1 MYFKLFKP
9 QNWRKRSA
17 EARRRNCAVL
27 PKQFK
32 GAMDAM
38 DMKVYC
44 RRLHRGDDL
53 LAEIRR
59 LAQEEHLEAGVVVSA
74 VGCVSRARIR
84 DASGVH
90 VREVNEH
97 CEIVS
102 LNGTVS
108 AARCHLHIALSKEDL
123 STVGGHLL
131 PGCIVNT
138 TCELIVAPLRGWR
151 FGTEQDA
158 QTGYDEIVFEETNA
172 GEEA

>member
-1 MYFKLFKP
+1 
-9 QNWRKRSA
+9 
-17 EARRRNCAVL
+17 
-27 PKQFK
+27 
-32 GAMDAM
+32 
-38 DMKVYC
+38 MKVYC

-123 STVGGHLL
+123 STVGGHL
-131 PGCIVNT
+131 T